1 MDSAIVGGGGVTLLE
16 DGKML
21 HKVAEG
27 CDHLGKPKISHY
39 IF

>member
-1 MDSAIVGGGGVTLLE
+1 MDSAIVYLQLFT
-16 DGKML
+16 
-21 HKVAEG
+21 KVAEG